1 MDAVDE
7 TTQVLWSAY
16 IDSVRR
22 TSAQLITDNEALAAG
37 ALGLCGEA
45 AEVSE
50 VAEETK
56 ALDDEEMRVYASGMN
71 KSAGHVADVVKK
83 IVFHGREDLRTKL
96 VDELGDVF
104 WYIALLMDTADISL
118 DEVLTYNIQKLQ
130 KRYPEGFSTAHS
142 IQRADETK

>member
-16 IDSVRR
+16 IDAMRR

-45 AEVSE
+45 AEVVE
-50 VAEETK
+50 EAEALGDKGAQDAVA
-56 ALDDEEMRVYASGMN
+56 GMS
-71 KSAGHVADVVKK
+71 KHAGHVADVVKK
-83 IVFHGREDLRTKL
+83 IVFHGRQDLRTKL

-104 WYIALLMDTADISL
+104 WYIALLIDTADISL
-118 DEVLTYNIQKLQ
+118 EEVLTYNVQKLQ